1 MVIKPFDQ
9 FLSLTFFVKVKPGF
23 IFFWEHN
30 VTSSAR
36 SSRVKWVT
44 RSQNRLPS
52 REKSWAVLLKLF
64 SVLFLKTD
72 QAFWEL
78 HVTSTFSQFLPFK
91 RLWSTQR
98 FVRNEDSSQRFL
110 HRYHQ
115 NMFLHQRCCRK
126 ISKSTLGLYFQAFA
140 TLLKALTSNS
150 GFYLKNVIFLKI
162 KQKIDLRF

>member
-78 HVTSTFSQFLPFK
+78 HVTSTFSRFLPFK

-98 FVRNEDSSQRFL
+98 FVRNEDSSQRLL
-110 HRYHQ
+110 H
-115 NMFLHQRCCRK
+115 LS
-126 ISKSTLGLYFQAFA
+126 SKYVFA
-140 TLLKALTSNS
+140 SKVLSENIEKHTWIIFSSLWASPLNPVRPS
-150 GFYLKNVIFLKI
+150 GAHSCH
-162 KQKIDLRF
+162 